1 MIDELH
7 LRRLL
12 CLQKVHIIRIFF
24 DRVLKTTDL
33 PIWYIMCGFKSGLIL
48 IHNNKQIKTFK
59 QTTFA
64 VYPHNPALLAL
75 LV

>member
-1 MIDELH
+1 MKQSDNYSFYG
-7 LRRLL
+7 
-12 CLQKVHIIRIFF
+12 LQKVHKTRIIF